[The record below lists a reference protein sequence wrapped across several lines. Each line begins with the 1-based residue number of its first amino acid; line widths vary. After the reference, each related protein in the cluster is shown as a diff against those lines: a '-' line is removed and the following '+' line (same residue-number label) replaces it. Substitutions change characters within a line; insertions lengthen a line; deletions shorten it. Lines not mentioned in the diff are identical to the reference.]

1 MREISNTEGYLRG
14 KVRGNLRGCSTTL
27 LVYASAQKNSA
38 MELRELQ
45 TRGRGRVH
53 VIVLV
58 PVPGKIPGHGN
69 GMSAGRS
76 SCPQV

>member
-1 MREISNTEGYLRG
+1 MELAVQN
-14 KVRGNLRGCSTTL
+14 RGCSTHTVQTNTL
-27 LVYASAQKNSA
+27 LVVVYASAQKNSA